1 MKKQKIKEFY
11 QKNNFN
17 ITLFF
22 CLIFVAFYFYLT
34 NSNDNG
40 KQSFDDKNYKEYK
53 ISEKT
58 NLKLICSKSDGKLT
72 SCTVN

>member
-53 ISEKT
+53 
-58 NLKLICSKSDGKLT
+58 
-72 SCTVN
+72 